1 MRSTSCAAE
10 CCAAFVSWRR
20 SLPSLRRKTR
30 SPPDPPPRVACPHA
44 PICLDE
50 GERRMI
56 IKNTGTKDDPWQ
68 LKTAP
73 GTSEYTMYRDDSTD
87 PPQLVCQVGAT
98 KLTYHTSAIDDL
110 HAWLKAQG

>member
-1 MRSTSCAAE
+1 
-10 CCAAFVSWRR
+10 
-20 SLPSLRRKTR
+20 
-30 SPPDPPPRVACPHA
+30 
-44 PICLDE
+44 
-50 GERRMI
+50 MI

-98 KLTYHTSAIDDL
+98 KLNGAVAEKRAAQMLSRSSTSTRVIVGIVSVKTVVALVRAMASAFIP
-110 HAWLKAQG
+110 